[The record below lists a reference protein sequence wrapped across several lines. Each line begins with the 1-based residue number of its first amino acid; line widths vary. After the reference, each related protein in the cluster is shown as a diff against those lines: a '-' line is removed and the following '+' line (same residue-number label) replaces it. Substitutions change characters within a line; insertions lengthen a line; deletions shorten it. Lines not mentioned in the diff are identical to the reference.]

1 MSDGLRRVCV
11 FCGSSPGARP
21 EYRAAAEELGRLLAA
36 RHLGLVYGGGNVGL
50 MGVLADAA
58 LAAGGE
64 VIGVIPRSLV
74 DLEVAHT
81 GLRDLRV
88 VDSMHERKATMA
100 ELADA
105 FVALP
110 GGIGTLEEMF
120 EVWTWA
126 QLGLHA
132 KPCALLDVAGSYA
145 PLVAFLDHA
154 VAARFLRPVHRAML
168 AVTADAQALLDH
180 LIAYS
185 PPVVPKWIDRTTN

>member
-1 MSDGLRRVCV
+1 MAVKRVCV

-21 EYRAAAEELGRLLAA
+21 AYAAAAAALA
-36 RHLGLVYGGGNVGL
+36 RCLVTRGLGLVYGGGNVGL

-64 VIGVIPRSLV
+64 VIGVIPRALV

-110 GGIGTLEEMF
+110 GGMGTLEELF

-132 KPCALLDVAGSYA
+132 KPCALLDV
-145 PLVAFLDHA
+145 
-154 VAARFLRPVHRAML
+154 
-168 AVTADAQALLDH
+168 
-180 LIAYS
+180 
-185 PPVVPKWIDRTTN
+185 